1 MKSDKIDFSDYMS
14 SGDLLPNEENDIG
27 EIFKDSPR
35 KFDFTLLILITITL
49 AISAFSISM
58 FMGNEKVSSEVLG
71 VQNIAVTSGFTPSSK
86 VDSKL
91 VNINS
96 ADIEE
101 LCTLKGIGEAKATN
115 IVAHRLAHG
124 WFESVEDILE
134 VSGIGQSTFENIKDK
149 ICV

>member
-1 MKSDKIDFSDYMS
+1 MKNDKIDFNDYLS
-14 SGDLLPNEENDIG
+14 SGDVLPNEEHDKG

-35 KFDFTLLILITITL
+35 KFDFTLLILIAITL
-49 AISAFSISM
+49 AVSAFSVTM
-58 FMGNEKVSSEVLG
+58 FLGNEKVSGNVVS
-71 VQNIAVTSGFTPSSK
+71 VQNIAVSSGFTPSSK

-101 LCTLKGIGEAKATN
+101 LCTLKGIGDAKATN
-115 IVAHRLAHG
+115 IVAYRIAHG